1 MSEKKRVEV
10 FLVRRGEKFLVAIL
24 LLALTARSFVPFQ
37 AQASETE
44 SGVLE
49 TDAKTLTGIQVIDG
63 DFCCFSEDGEIDEKR
78 TDELRAAA
86 REESDI
92 SPLVKLIGEPNEK
105 EYFGQGCWFG
115 ASGKE
120 SGEDGTWYYDNF
132 MVYVYETK
140 DITYYMGASAQTAEK
155 TDFQSMLAAVVE
167 SEAGTVSDPEARLK
181 ALFRYVEEEYSY
193 ARKMGFEAYSGWQED
208 YAYEMLSEMS
218 GSCYHYAVLYGFLA
232 KEAADCDVRICVGT
246 TNGFSASSWQP
257 HAWTEAEL
265 DGKWYVFDTNLDKYG
280 ADSTLKYY
288 KLSID
293 SDSYRKTYK
302 VEESYEV
309 SFEPETGTESEAET
323 EIETEAEAESEVLT
337 AAELQTETET
347 EIETEIESESET
359 EVETEAESETE
370 TEPETATEVEVN
382 EEDECVLTLDNRT
395 GLVFTEAHL
404 TEDKMVLVEKDG
416 TEHTFSEV
424 DKEDIKY
431 PHLVVYGN
439 FLAIKYTSAETG
451 KAGRLTEDGDEIVFD
466 VPQTMTVIST
476 AYVRSGAGLDCDKLS
491 VADKGASIKVL
502 AESGKWFRIELKDGW
517 EGYISKV
524 AVIVEE
530 KLPAAEEPQGEQETE
545 SETEPVPELVVVE
558 EDGEYYRYLRFT
570 PAEDTIVKIDGEPCY
585 VAAGGSLSE
594 GWKVLGD
601 KLYYSD
607 ADGRL
612 KHSEMYDGI
621 RFGRDGAALNSTDAR
636 LKMRVIEIVNAITDD
651 TMTQREMLSACWKY
665 VTRGHISYAGKYPD
679 LNAEGWQRSMALDV
693 LNSGSGNCYGFAC
706 AFAALAEGIGY
717 EPEVVCG
724 RVSGSRDGASDG
736 MTRHSWVI
744 INGYHYDPEAQWAGW
759 CAGIYGYGSY
769 PVAHSVQKIVTF

>member
-1 MSEKKRVEV
+1 M
-10 FLVRRGEKFLVAIL
+10 RRGEKFLVLIL
-24 LLALTARSFVPFQ
+24 LLALTARFVAPFQ

-44 SGVLE
+44 SGVSE
-49 TDAKTLTGIQVIDG
+49 TDAETLTGIQVVDG
-63 DFCCFSEDGEIDEKR
+63 EFCCFSEGGEIDEKR

-86 REESDI
+86 RTESDI

-115 ASGKE
+115 TSGKE

-167 SEAGTVSDPEARLK
+167 SEAGSVSDPEVRLK

-193 ARKMGFEAYSGWQED
+193 TRKMGFEAYSGWQED

-218 GSCYHYAVLYGFLA
+218 GSCYHYAALYGFLA
-232 KEAADCDVRICVGT
+232 KEAADCDVRICIGT
-246 TNGFSASSWQP
+246 TDGFSASSWQP
-257 HAWTEAEL
+257 HAWTEVKL

-395 GLVFTEAHL
+395 GLVFSEAHL
-404 TEDKMVLVEKDG
+404 TGDEMILVEKDG

-424 DKEDIKY
+424 NKE
-431 PHLVVYGN
+431 
-439 FLAIKYTSAETG
+439 
-451 KAGRLTEDGDEIVFD
+451 
-466 VPQTMTVIST
+466 
-476 AYVRSGAGLDCDKLS
+476 
-491 VADKGASIKVL
+491 
-502 AESGKWFRIELKDGW
+502 
-517 EGYISKV
+517 
-524 AVIVEE
+524 
-530 KLPAAEEPQGEQETE
+530 
-545 SETEPVPELVVVE
+545 
-558 EDGEYYRYLRFT
+558 
-570 PAEDTIVKIDGEPCY
+570 
-585 VAAGGSLSE
+585 
-594 GWKVLGD
+594 
-601 KLYYSD
+601 
-607 ADGRL
+607 
-612 KHSEMYDGI
+612 HSC
-621 RFGRDGAALNSTDAR
+621 N
-636 LKMRVIEIVNAITDD
+636 
-651 TMTQREMLSACWKY
+651 
-665 VTRGHISYAGKYPD
+665 P
-679 LNAEGWQRSMALDV
+679 
-693 LNSGSGNCYGFAC
+693 
-706 AFAALAEGIGY
+706 
-717 EPEVVCG
+717 
-724 RVSGSRDGASDG
+724 
-736 MTRHSWVI
+736 
-744 INGYHYDPEAQWAGW
+744 
-759 CAGIYGYGSY
+759 
-769 PVAHSVQKIVTF
+769 